1 MNENEIGLFLDG
13 DTRRECPT
21 QTDSQ
26 QRLALFWGSHFPK
39 SPSGDLIHQSARGG
53 WGLVA
58 RKGGL
63 VLAADLLHHGH
74 KVRGVGLG
82 SECFTPRSRHKT
94 STKPNLWRPRDR
106 QTWRF
111 VATARLQPRAVSHC
125 TCPLLRPH
133 RIAFLNPPF
142 REGEAPCEPSQ
153 RSASDPIR
161 LVRIGEAGR
170 RLRRS
175 LEQRARPHPA
185 CLDR

>member
-1 MNENEIGLFLDG
+1 MNENEMGLFLDG

-82 SECFTPRSRHKT
+82 SECFTPEVTAQDLDEAELVATTRPTNREVRLHSRGIG
-94 STKPNLWRPRDR
+94 LWPVASIEPTDCSARLSLRGMREFDR
-106 QTWRF
+106 QTGRF
-111 VATARLQPRAVSHC
+111 VSTAV
-125 TCPLLRPH
+125 
-133 RIAFLNPPF
+133 
-142 REGEAPCEPSQ
+142 G
-153 RSASDPIR
+153 
-161 LVRIGEAGR
+161 
-170 RLRRS
+170 
-175 LEQRARPHPA
+175 
-185 CLDR
+185 

>member
-1 MNENEIGLFLDG
+1 MTTRLGL
-13 DTRRECPT
+13 RRVGRAVVT
-21 QTDSQ
+21 
-26 QRLALFWGSHFPK
+26 GSGRFGPA
-39 SPSGDLIHQSARGG
+39 PSGDLIHHPHEADGVSSRPGPL
-53 WGLVA
+53 GLA
-58 RKGGL
+58 T
-63 VLAADLLHHGH
+63 DLLHHGH

-82 SECFTPRSRHKT
+82 SECFTPRSRHNP
-94 STKPNLWRPRDR
+94 STKPNSWRPRDR

-111 VATARLQPRAVSHC
+111 VATARLQPRTVSHC

-133 RIAFLNPPF
+133 NIAFLNPPL
-142 REGEAPCEPSQ
+142 REGEPPCEPSQ
-153 RSASDPIR
+153 QSASDPIR

>member
-1 MNENEIGLFLDG
+1 MRSPLWD
-13 DTRRECPT
+13 DHTTRPETGWTSRRHRIRAFGP
-21 QTDSQ
+21 
-26 QRLALFWGSHFPK
+26 A
-39 SPSGDLIHQSARGG
+39 PSGDLIHHPHEADGVSWQLGPG
-53 WGLVA
+53 D
-58 RKGGL
+58 
-63 VLAADLLHHGH
+63 LATDLLHHGH

-82 SECFTPRSRHKT
+82 SECLTPRSRHKT
-94 STKPNLWRPRDR
+94 STKPNLLPPRDR

-111 VATARLQPRAVSHC
+111 VATDRLQPRAVSHC